1 MDYRVLGSTGVTVTQ
16 LCLGTMMFG
25 ANGNRDEQDCIRV
38 IHRALDAGINFVDTA
53 DIYSRSESEQIV
65 GKAIAGGRR
74 ANVVLATKANGAMG
88 PDVNQRGNSRRWL
101 VREVEASLRR
111 LQTDYIDLY
120 QIHRPDPATDIG
132 ETLSALSDLISAGK
146 ICYAGHSTFP
156 ASEIVAAQ
164 WAAERAGRARFVCE
178 QPPYSIL
185 ARGIEAEV
193 LPACQRYDLGVIIWG
208 PLAGGW
214 LSGRYRLG
222 APMPASL
229 RAARW
234 VPNFDMSLAAN
245 EVKLAAADKLATLA
259 AEAGISLIHLAIG
272 FALSHPAVTSV
283 IIGPRT
289 MEHLESQLDAP
300 SGLPAG
306 LLDAID
312 EIVPPG
318 VNLNPA
324 DGGYVAPAIAEPAL
338 RRRAEAG

>member
-1 MDYRVLGSTGVTVTQ
+1 MGYRVLGSTGVQVTQ

-25 ANGNRDEQDCIRV
+25 ANGNRDEQDCIRI

-65 GKAIAGGRR
+65 GKALAGGRR
-74 ANVVLATKANGAMG
+74 ADVVLATKANGIMG

-101 VREVEASLRR
+101 IRAVEGSLRR

-120 QIHRPDPATDIG
+120 QIHRPDPATNSG
-132 ETLSALSDLISAGK
+132 ETLAALSDLISAGK

-156 ASEIVAAQ
+156 ASQIVAAQ
-164 WAAERAGRARFVCE
+164 WAAERGGRTRFVCE

-193 LPACQRYDLGVIIWG
+193 LPVCQRYDLGVIIWG

-214 LSGRYRLG
+214 LSGRYRL
-222 APMPASL
+222 AYPAPASL

-234 VPNFDMSLAAN
+234 VPNFDLSLPAN
-245 EVKLAAADKLATLA
+245 QAKLAAADKLANLA
-259 AEAGISLIHLAIG
+259 AEAGMSLIHLSIG
-272 FALSHPAVTSV
+272 FALSQPAVTSV
-283 IIGPRT
+283 IIGPRA
-289 MEHLESQLDAP
+289 MEHLDSQLDAP
-300 SGLPAG
+300 AGLPPD

-318 VNLNPA
+318 VTLNPA
-324 DGGYVAPAIAEPAL
+324 DAGYVPPAIADPAL
-338 RRRAEAG
+338 RRRA

>member
-1 MDYRVLGSTGVTVTQ
+1 MDYRVLGSTGVNVTQ

-65 GKAIAGGRR
+65 GKALAGSRR
-74 ANVVLATKANGAMG
+74 AGVVLATKANGAMG
-88 PDVNQRGNSRRWL
+88 PDVNERGNSRRWL

-120 QIHRPDPATDIG
+120 QVHRPDPATDIS
-132 ETLSALSDLISAGK
+132 ETLAALSDLISAGK

-156 ASEIVAAQ
+156 ASQIVAAQ
-164 WAAERAGRARFVCE
+164 WAAERGARARFVCE

-193 LPACQRYDLGVIIWG
+193 LPACQRYDMGVIIWG

-222 APMPASL
+222 APVPASL

-234 VPNFDMSLAAN
+234 VPNFDMSLPAN
-245 EVKLAAADKLATLA
+245 QAKLAAADKLAELA
-259 AEAGISLIHLAIG
+259 AEAGMSLIHLSIG

-300 SGLPAG
+300 AGLPAG

-324 DGGYVAPAIAEPAL
+324 DAGYVPPAIADPAL
-338 RRRAEAG
+338 RRRA

>member
-1 MDYRVLGSTGVTVTQ
+1 MRFSVLGSTGVQVTQ

-25 ANGNRDEQDCIRV
+25 ANGNRDEQDCIRI

-53 DIYSRSESEQIV
+53 DIYSRGESEQIV
-65 GKAIAGGRR
+65 GKALAGGRR
-74 ANVVLATKANGAMG
+74 AHVVLATKANGVMG

-120 QIHRPDPATDIG
+120 QIHRPDPATDIS
-132 ETLSALSDLISAGK
+132 ETLAALSDLISAGK

-156 ASEIVAAQ
+156 ASQIVAAQ
-164 WAAERAGRARFVCE
+164 WAAERGGRARFVCE

-193 LPACQRYDLGVIIWG
+193 LPACQHYGLGVISWG

-214 LSGRYRLG
+214 LSGRYRL
-222 APMPASL
+222 ADPAPASL

-234 VPNFDMSLAAN
+234 VPNFDLSLPAN
-245 EVKLAAADKLATLA
+245 QAKLAAADKLANLA
-259 AEAGISLIHLAIG
+259 DQAGMSLIHLSIG

-289 MEHLESQLDAP
+289 MEHLDSQLDAP
-300 SGLPAG
+300 AGLPPD

-312 EIVPPG
+312 DIVAPG
-318 VNLNPA
+318 LTLNPA
-324 DGGYVAPAIAEPAL
+324 DAGYVSPAIADPAL
-338 RRRAEAG
+338 RRRV

>member
-1 MDYRVLGSTGVTVTQ
+1 MDYRVLGPTGVTVTQ

-25 ANGNRDEQDCIRV
+25 ANGNRDEQDCIRI

-53 DIYSRSESEQIV
+53 DIYSRGESEQMV
-65 GKAIAGGRR
+65 GKALAGGRR

-88 PDVNQRGNSRRWL
+88 PDRNQRGNSRRWL
-101 VREVEASLRR
+101 TREVEESLRR

-120 QIHRPDPATDIG
+120 QVHRPDPDTDIG
-132 ETLSALSDLISAGK
+132 ETLAALSDLISAGK
-146 ICYAGHSTFP
+146 ICSAGHSTFP
-156 ASEIVAAQ
+156 ASQIVEAQ
-164 WAAERAGRARFVCE
+164 WAAERGGRARFVCE

-193 LPACQRYDLGVIIWG
+193 LPACQRYGMGAIIWG

-222 APMPASL
+222 APPPASM
-229 RAARW
+229 RARRW
-234 VPNFDMSLAAN
+234 MPNFDMSLPAN
-245 EVKLAAADKLATLA
+245 QAKLAAADKLARLA
-259 AEAGISLIHLAIG
+259 AEAGMSLIHLSIG

-289 MEHLESQLDAP
+289 MEHIESQLDAP
-300 SGLPAG
+300 ASLPAS

-318 VNLNPA
+318 VNMNPA
-324 DGGYVAPAIAEPAL
+324 DAGYVPPAIADPAL
-338 RRRAEAG
+338 RRRA

>member
-1 MDYRVLGSTGVTVTQ
+1 MDHRVLGSTGVQVTQ

-25 ANGNRDEQDCIRV
+25 ANGNQDEQDCIRI

-65 GKAIAGGRR
+65 GKALAGGRR

-101 VREVEASLRR
+101 AREVEASLRR

-120 QIHRPDPATDIG
+120 QIHRPDPDTDIG
-132 ETLSALSDLISAGK
+132 ETLAALSDLISAGK

-156 ASEIVAAQ
+156 ASQIVAAQ
-164 WAAERAGRARFVCE
+164 WAAERGGQWRFVCE

-185 ARGIEAEV
+185 ARGVEAEV

-222 APMPASL
+222 APAPPSL

-234 VPNFDMSLAAN
+234 VPNFDMTLPAN
-245 EVKLAAADKLATLA
+245 QAKLAAADKLSELA
-259 AEAGISLIHLAIG
+259 ATAGMSLIHLSIG
-272 FALSHPAVTSV
+272 FALSHPAVTSA

-289 MEHLESQLDAP
+289 IEHLDSQLDAP
-300 SGLPAG
+300 ASLSAD

-324 DGGYVAPAIAEPAL
+324 DAGYVPPAIADPAL
-338 RRRAEAG
+338 RRRA